1 MPRCNLHPVANP
13 LPPLPEPAAG
23 APLPWSS
30 PYNSTASFS
39 IGFTDGDGFM
49 GMVDDVRIYGDPLT
63 EPQVKE
69 LAAGK
74 QAITPT
80 P

>member
-1 MPRCNLHPVANP
+1 
-13 LPPLPEPAAG
+13 
-23 APLPWSS
+23 
-30 PYNSTASFS
+30 
-39 IGFTDGDGFM
+39 M